1 MILRHIITVITIA
14 AFALQANAAPSF
26 RTQRL
31 EALAKAIKLDL
42 PEQLG
47 VNIDNDSTWNY
58 AGKTLRIRTNS
69 YGDVSHIG
77 YYLFD
82 SRWAAHYSVQPLLDY
97 IERYALEQDT
107 PKSQKDPAEEASR
120 QRITFI
126 EGEAVMVRML
136 TPETPITIQEKERRG
151 YTVEWTKERQKVSM
165 LVPADYQLFTGA
177 NAIELE
183 HIFERDICRIP
194 TTLMADTLPDEWSNC
209 NLSHSEN
216 ILIASNGSYLSDQ
229 IRSDLYLQ
237 KGVDKNSLI
246 VDPDSPLLSV
256 NNILLTGYFNQE
268 IPLELTIDK
277 YGYLKSKLKI
287 TLQQFI
293 SYCRQ
298 EKCKL
303 YIGIKTRTNDQITTT
318 LFALNTQMAY
328 NHTISLDFPLSILR
342 DGAGVI
348 KGTLYAYTPLQ
359 NITEKFF
366 ISNVKQEKP

>member
-1 MILRHIITVITIA
+1 MA
-14 AFALQANAAPSF
+14 AFALQANAALSF
-26 RTQRL
+26 RTQKL
-31 EALAKAIKLDL
+31 EALAKAIKLGL

-47 VNIDNDSTWNY
+47 INIDNDSTWNY
-58 AGKTLRIRTNS
+58 AGKVLRIRTNS

-77 YYLFD
+77 YHLFD
-82 SRWAAHYSVQPLLDY
+82 SRWAANYEAQALLDY
-97 IERYALEQDT
+97 IERYALEQDV
-107 PKSQKDPAEEASR
+107 PKPQTDPTEEARR

-126 EGEAVMVRML
+126 EGKAAMVRLL
-136 TPETPITIQEKERRG
+136 TPETPVTIREKERRG
-151 YTVEWTKERQKVSM
+151 YTVEWTSNRQKIRM
-165 LVPADYQLFTGA
+165 LVPADYQLFIGA

-183 HIFERDICRIP
+183 NIFERDICRIP
-194 TTLMADTLPDEWSNC
+194 ATLMADILPDEWSNC
-209 NLSHSEN
+209 HLSQSDD

-237 KGVDKNSLI
+237 KGADKNSLI
-246 VDPDSPLLSV
+246 VDSERPLQSV

-293 SYCRQ
+293 SYCRR

-342 DGAGVI
+342 DGTGVI

-366 ISNVKQEKP
+366 ISNIKQEQP

>member
-1 MILRHIITVITIA
+1 MIRRFILITVTMA

-26 RTQRL
+26 RTQKL
-31 EALAKAIKLDL
+31 EALAKAIKLNL

-47 VNIDNDSTWNY
+47 INTDNDSTWNY

-77 YYLFD
+77 YHLFD
-82 SRWAAHYSVQPLLDY
+82 SRWAARYEAQSLLDY
-97 IERYALEQDT
+97 IERYALEQDA
-107 PKSQKDPAEEASR
+107 PKSQTDPAEYASR

-126 EGEAVMVRML
+126 EGKPAMVCLL
-136 TPETPITIQEKERRG
+136 TPETPVTIQEKERRG
-151 YTVEWTKERQKVSM
+151 YIVEWTSNRQKVSM

-183 HIFERDICRIP
+183 NIFERDICRIP
-194 TTLMADTLPDEWSNC
+194 TTLMADVLPDEWANC
-209 NLSHSEN
+209 TLSHSEN
-216 ILIASNGSYLSDQ
+216 ILIASNGSYLSSQ

-237 KGVDKNSLI
+237 KGAEKNSLI
-246 VDPDSPLLSV
+246 VDSERPLQSV

-293 SYCRQ
+293 CYCRQ

-342 DGAGVI
+342 DGTGII

-366 ISNVKQEKP
+366 ISNVKQEQP